1 MAGNCLK
8 LMQVNIAGPN
18 QRLASLKERIGE
30 IVALVD
36 QHEIEIVA
44 VQAGVDADGND
55 APLTALGAA
64 LSEHGQVATAG
75 GIALLTKVPMAD
87 ARAVPLR
94 QLGLP
99 DDPFERELLIVELAP
114 DGPVI
119 AIGHFSW
126 ADKQAEAN
134 VADTLGALSGM
145 GDVLLVGD
153 FNQPPESAALAAFAE
168 AGFVDCWPRL
178 NRARS
183 GFSYPAPT
191 PDRRIDYVLER
202 AEAPMVT
209 ALDLVA
215 GGFSDHAAL
224 IARIE
229 R

>member
-94 QLGLP
+94 QLGLFGT
-99 DDPFERELLIVELAP
+99 DD
-114 DGPVI
+114 D
-119 AIGHFSW
+119 
-126 ADKQAEAN
+126 D
-134 VADTLGALSGM
+134 
-145 GDVLLVGD
+145 
-153 FNQPPESAALAAFAE
+153 
-168 AGFVDCWPRL
+168 
-178 NRARS
+178 
-183 GFSYPAPT
+183 
-191 PDRRIDYVLER
+191 
-202 AEAPMVT
+202 
-209 ALDLVA
+209 
-215 GGFSDHAAL
+215 
-224 IARIE
+224 
-229 R
+229 